1 VPAMALAGAG
11 GGSTDRS
18 IHIEPGAVVIYANKV
33 DEAFAMQLDRELAK
47 ILERRRE
54 RR

>member
-1 VPAMALAGAG
+1 MPAMALAGAG
-11 GGSTDRS
+11 GGPTDQS
-18 IHIEPGAVVIYANKV
+18 VHIGAGAVVIYANKV
-33 DEAFAMQLDRELAK
+33 DESFAMQLDRELAK